1 MPINVYITRVYTY
14 IGASGTTATPK
25 HLLHFTYRVP
35 MRVENAAANED
46 DRRQQQINIGT
57 RTLCI

>member
-1 MPINVYITRVYTY
+1 MRIYVGIY
-14 IGASGTTATPK
+14 IGASSVTTATRK
-25 HLLHFTYRVP
+25 HSLYFIYHVP